1 MIITVTLNPSI
12 DRTLY
17 LSHLE
22 KGLINRVNTVQ
33 VDPGGKGVNV
43 SRALK
48 AYGAKTYAILVGGGL
63 SGKWLSTALDEQ
75 HIRHKILTTS
85 NPIRTNLT
93 IVEANGEVT
102 KINEPGSPLEENT
115 LKELKK
121 SISRSWLKKNWVV
134 LAGQPSPE
142 TSENVYPELV
152 AFAKSKGALVAVD
165 ASGEVLAK
173 LLKEVKPDLI
183 KPNQQEL
190 STLVGYPINTIRQA
204 VDACKNIVADGV
216 KKVLCS
222 LGPDGAIAV
231 DENSVT
237 FAEPTRQ
244 VQGIPVGAGDILL
257 AIYLAAGM
265 NSEALQEAVKWSA
278 ASVALP
284 GTAIPTFE
292 QANKIEVILNKDIDF
307 QRELEDAS

>member
-22 KGLINRVNTVQ
+22 KGLINRVNTLQ

-75 HIRHKILTTS
+75 QIRHKILTTS

-102 KINEPGSPLEENT
+102 KINEPGSPLDENT

-190 STLVGYPINTIRQA
+190 STLVGYPISTIRQA